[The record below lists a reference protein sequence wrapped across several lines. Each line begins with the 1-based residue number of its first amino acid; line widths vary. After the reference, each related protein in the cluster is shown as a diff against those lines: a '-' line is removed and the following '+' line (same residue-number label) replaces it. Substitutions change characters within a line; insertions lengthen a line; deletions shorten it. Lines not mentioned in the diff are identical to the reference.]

1 MNNTN
6 EITFKR
12 STPGH
17 LNLIPDGACVRLER
31 YLITRIHGKGYTNYA
46 CKAETTGLAQLRCS
60 PSSFHVTARCNG
72 VIARVREFQDIKF
85 TG

>member
-12 STPGH
+12 STPRH
-17 LNLIPDGACVRLER
+17 LNLIPDGACVRMDRGLV
-31 YLITRIHGKGYTNYA
+31 TRIHGKGHTNYA
-46 CKAETTGLAQLRCS
+46 CKTETVGLGELRCS
-60 PSSFHVTARCNG
+60 PNSFKVTARCNG
-72 VIARVREFQDIKF
+72 VIARVREFRDIKF